1 MTFEEFCNKTLKR
14 GEKKKKVEITNSW
27 GVKWYQRYYIKR
39 SKYKIEEKLYRQI
52 LEAINYQIVHYIIED
67 QGFQFPSALGKL
79 VVVKHKHKPY
89 DTKHHYKIV
98 DWKETLKLWYEDEE
112 CREKKQKVLRERK
125 EELRFVFYR
134 NFRLKNNKFLLLDIK
149 RPLKMKMQELIAN
162 INFEQYG

>member
-1 MTFEEFCNKTLKR
+1 
-14 GEKKKKVEITNSW
+14 
-27 GVKWYQRYYIKR
+27 
-39 SKYKIEEKLYRQI
+39 
-52 LEAINYQIVHYIIED
+52 
-67 QGFQFPSALGKL
+67 
-79 VVVKHKHKPY
+79 
-89 DTKHHYKIV
+89 
-98 DWKETLKLWYEDEE
+98 LKLWYEDEE